1 MKHNKWGARLE
12 KHQQREKKMKTSLMF
27 RFSLSFR
34 CVRMRKTAA
43 AVTEPGGPTVASLSC
58 SECRGQWAADNIPC
72 LRTHLQPIRLSNM
85 CPSPPKKKVKRKK
98 QTEAGGGNDGTTEG
112 SAVDW
117 IVRLMASLCLRFS
130 AHINDCLMTL

>member
-1 MKHNKWGARLE
+1 
-12 KHQQREKKMKTSLMF
+12 
-27 RFSLSFR
+27 
-34 CVRMRKTAA
+34 MRKTAA
-43 AVTEPGGPTVASLSC
+43 AVTEPRGPTVASLSC

-85 CPSPPKKKVKRKK
+85 CQEKKFPLLNPPSPSKKKKEGKK

-117 IVRLMASLCLRFS
+117 IVHLMASLCLRFS